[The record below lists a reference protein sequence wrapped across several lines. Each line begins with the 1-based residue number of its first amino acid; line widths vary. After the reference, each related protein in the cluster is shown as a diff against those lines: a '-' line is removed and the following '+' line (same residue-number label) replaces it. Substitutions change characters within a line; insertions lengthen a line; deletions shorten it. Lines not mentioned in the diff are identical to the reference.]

1 MKFSFQL
8 LLTDDTLHCGMYSE
22 GKIAISQHLGTP
34 GKLSVETSVH
44 KNDLKYSRPLIL
56 LFDMILAAKNS
67 EFGK

>member
-22 GKIAISQHLGTP
+22 GKIAISQHLVTP

-44 KNDLKYSRPLIL
+44 KN
-56 LFDMILAAKNS
+56 
-67 EFGK
+67 EV